1 MKKIKLFALA
11 IMAMLSTN
19 AFAADPVDITAKV
32 AGTDGVVYAPVVSG
46 KAPLIYTITS
56 VKATAATAGTFVSGE
71 VSVMENGAEMKEL
84 AEITIPDDVDISI
97 TSASLAAGTVTG
109 KFKVTAIV
117 NGDGT
122 ANAFTAANSNKLAT
136 VNIGANV
143 KNIGANA
150 FKAVA
155 TLTSVTFGAAVET
168 IGESAFEQTKIATL
182 TLPASLQ
189 SIGVKAFF
197 GNGTNYPTFST
208 VAIPANVSAI
218 GTSAFEGCENLS
230 TVTLAASSKL
240 YTVGDGAFAYTSLT
254 ELDLSNATEFNPT
267 PATPSTKTGM
277 IAFGN
282 GGDGYGPFTSAT
294 HASTSLI
301 TKVVLPTTCYE
312 INANAFKGLQYLSEI
327 DLKNVKTIGANAFN
341 GCKALPAVAIGTAI
355 ADNATSYNGVAIG
368 ANAFDGCAK
377 LATVEVG
384 KIATATIADNAFG
397 STPATAAGVKTFKF
411 NTIANALTGAWNL
424 ATVTTLYFQKY
435 IATADLVPSGSFTN
449 AFNPAAEEK
458 DYHVYYNVT
467 LPTGTPT
474 AALAINAEA
483 FSTDAGAVRIITL
496 HTSEAVQTA
505 YGSATA
511 INKVTI
517 SGDFSGSFTI
527 GKGDEGSKVLIKDK
541 NSSNYY
547 YYYKATPVTAIPKEQ
562 ESGANVTV
570 YQAYTDGA
578 GDEVDIY
585 LMPLQV
591 KNGKYGVAT
600 GETVI
605 IKSNKENAVEAGP
618 GTTVTMLVDYAKI
631 SETRVWANDLQ
642 ITTAAKSK
650 LAVMSDPLLLNN
662 GSNDVW
668 FFNNPASS
676 GFGFTKYDASKQN
689 GLGAN
694 TVYFQTAVSAAAP
707 RLNIIWLDEEGNTT
721 AIQKVE
727 LENTSINNDAI
738 YNVAGQKVSA
748 SYKGLVI
755 KGGKKY
761 IQK

>member
-11 IMAMLSTN
+11 VMAMLSTN
-19 AFAADPVDITAKV
+19 AFAADVDITTSV
-32 AGTDGVVYAPVVSG
+32 TVSGGTNTYAPVVDG
-46 KAPLIYTITS
+46 KTPLTYKITK
-56 VKATAATAGTFVSGE
+56 VMDNNGDGKFKTGE
-71 VSVMENGAEMKEL
+71 VCVYENGAEMKEI
-84 AEITIPDDVDISI
+84 ASITIP
-97 TSASLAAGTVTG
+97 ATVVIPIKIGATESTQT
-109 KFKVTAIV
+109 FKVTAI
-117 NGDGT
+117 GDGT
-122 ANAFTAANSNKLAT
+122 NQAFTAANSNKLAT
-136 VNIGANV
+136 LTIGANV
-143 KNIGANA
+143 ALINADAFKNVATLATVTFGGAETEIGANA
-150 FKAVA
+150 FE
-155 TLTSVTFGAAVET
+155 GT
-168 IGESAFEQTKIATL
+168 IISNL
-182 TLPASLQ
+182 TLPSKLVT
-189 SIGVKAFF
+189 IGNEAFK
-197 GNGTNYPTFST
+197 GNTAAGKYPTFST
-208 VAIPANVSAI
+208 LAIPATVQTI

-230 TVTLAASSKL
+230 TVTLAANSWL
-240 YTVGDGAFAYTSLT
+240 HQIGIGAFAYTSLT
-254 ELDLSNATEFNPT
+254 ELNLANATAYDSTPTDANPGE
-267 PATPSTKTGM
+267 GM
-277 IAFGN
+277 TAFGT
-282 GGDGYGPFTSAT
+282 DAASYGPFTSAA
-294 HASTSLI
+294 HAATSLI
-301 TKVVLPTTCYE
+301 TKVVLPTTVATIEEC
-312 INANAFKGLQYLSEI
+312 AFKGVQYLAEI
-327 DLKNVKTIGANAFN
+327 DLKNVRAIDANAFN
-341 GCKALPAVAIGTAI
+341 GCKALAAVAIGTAI
-355 ADNATSYNGVAIG
+355 ADNTTGFTGVAIG
-368 ANAFDGCAK
+368 QDAFEGCVK

-384 KIATATIADNAFG
+384 KIGTSAIDDAAFG
-397 STPATAAGVKTFKF
+397 TTTKAGVKTFKF
-411 NTIANALTGAWNL
+411 NTIGAALGTNAWNL
-424 ATVTTLYFQKY
+424 TTVTTLYFQKY
-435 IATADLVPSGSFTN
+435 IAAANFVPAASFTN
-449 AFNPAAEEK
+449 AFDATAEEK

-467 LPTGTPT
+467 LPTGVTT
-474 AALAINAEA
+474 AAQAINVAA
-483 FSTDAGAVRIITL
+483 FSSNTSDERIITL
-496 HTSEAVQTA
+496 HTSTAVQTA
-505 YGSATA
+505 YASATA

-527 GKGDEGSKVLIKDK
+527 GKGEEGSKVLIKDK

-547 YYYKATPVTAIPKEQ
+547 YYYSATAVTDIAKEQ

-591 KNGKYGVAT
+591 KNGKYGVAA
-600 GETVI
+600 GQVVI
-605 IKSNKENAVEAGP
+605 IKSNKEDAVAAGP
-618 GTTVTMLVDYAKI
+618 GTTPTMIKD
-631 SETRVWANDLQ
+631 WAGTNPLNDLK

-650 LAVMSDPLLLNN
+650 LAVMSDATLLNN

>member
-32 AGTDGVVYAPVVSG
+32 AGTDGVVYAPVVDG

-84 AEITIPDDVDISI
+84 TEITIPDDVDISI
-97 TSASLAAGTVTG
+97 SSTALAAGTVTG

-122 ANAFTAANSNKLAT
+122 ANAFTATNSNKLAT

-143 KNIGANA
+143 KTIGKNA

-189 SIGVKAFF
+189 TIGAKAFY

-208 VAIPANVSAI
+208 VAIPATVWAI
-218 GTSAFEGCENLS
+218 GSSAFEGCENLS

-240 YTVGDGAFAYTSLT
+240 YQIGNGAFAYTSLS
-254 ELDLSNATEFNPT
+254 ELDLSNATEYNPT
-267 PATPSTKTGM
+267 PATASAKTGM
-277 IAFGN
+277 VFFGE
-282 GGDGYGPFTSAT
+282 DGADFGPFTSSGA
-294 HASTSLI
+294 HALTSLI
-301 TKVVLPTTCYE
+301 AKVVLPTTCRTIYSS
-312 INANAFKGLQYLSEI
+312 AFKGLQYLSEI
-327 DLKNVKTIGANAFN
+327 DLKNVTTIGANAFN
-341 GCKALPAVAIGTAI
+341 GCKALAAVAIGTAI
-355 ADNATSYNGVAIG
+355 ADNTTGFNGVAIG
-368 ANAFDGCAK
+368 ANAFEGCVK

-384 KIATATIADNAFG
+384 KIGTSTIDDAAFG
-397 STPATAAGVKTFKF
+397 TTTKAGVKTFKF
-411 NTIANALTGAWNL
+411 NTIAAALGTSAWNL
-424 ATVTTLYFQKY
+424 PTVTTLYFQKY
-435 IATADLVPSGSFTN
+435 IATVNYVPAASFTN
-449 AFNPAAEEK
+449 AFDATAEEK

-467 LPTGTPT
+467 LPTDVTT
-474 AALAINAEA
+474 AAQAINAAA
-483 FSTDAGAVRIITL
+483 FSSSASDERIITL

-517 SGDFSGSFTI
+517 SGDFSGAFTI
-527 GKGDEGSKVLIKDK
+527 GAGEEGSKKLIKDK

-547 YYYKATPVTAIPKEQ
+547 YYYKATAGTAIPKEQ

-591 KNGKYGVAT
+591 KNGKYGVAA
-600 GETVI
+600 GQVVI

-618 GTTVTMLVDYAKI
+618 GSTVTMLYAPSGASSYAI
-631 SETRVWANDLQ
+631 ANDLK

-650 LAVMSDPLLLNN
+650 LAVMSDGELLAN
-662 GSNDVW
+662 GAKEVW
-668 FFNNPASS
+668 FFNNPATS